1 MNFHDFRTLFD
12 GFPCDFDMKF
22 RKFSVL
28 LSSLKTRIS
37 KMKKSYEKIK
47 YTTNIYCSRNVH
59 FRGLLFSSSI
69 GRLGYPRL
77 KLAEFHENPL

>member
-28 LSSLKTRIS
+28 LLSLKNFFS
-37 KMKKSYEKIK
+37 KNKKSYEKIK
-47 YTTNIYCSRNVH
+47 YTTNNYCSRNVH
-59 FRGLLFSSSI
+59 FRGLLFSNSI
-69 GRLGYPRL
+69 GRLRYPRL
-77 KLAEFHENPL
+77 KLVEFREI